1 MEDATNFIQMKL
13 SNKAQIIQYSKNS
26 SFLNQ
31 ILPQA
36 AHITPLEEQIK
47 AVAAQLF
54 DSTPQILYM
63 LK

>member
-1 MEDATNFIQMKL
+1 MKL

-47 AVAAQLF
+47 AAAAQLF